1 VSQTSQI
8 APKLVLGA
16 EKVGNFEQPSVSVIC
31 LRIRNNKEIE
41 INYLA
46 CMLSMSHVELL
57 Y

>member
-1 VSQTSQI
+1 MLQTSQI